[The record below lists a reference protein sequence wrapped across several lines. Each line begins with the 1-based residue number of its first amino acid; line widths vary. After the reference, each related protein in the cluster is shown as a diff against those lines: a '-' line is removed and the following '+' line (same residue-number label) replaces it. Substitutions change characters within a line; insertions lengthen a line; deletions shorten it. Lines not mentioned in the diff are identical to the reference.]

1 MTLKLTIDT
10 TFQVDTIVEISV
22 LSNEGIIAS
31 AGGLACRDIGAF
43 KPEVIGVLQPIQ

>member
-1 MTLKLTIDT
+1 LTIDT
-10 TFQVDTIVEISV
+10 TFQVNTIVEIGV
-22 LSNEGIIAS
+22 FSNEGIFAS